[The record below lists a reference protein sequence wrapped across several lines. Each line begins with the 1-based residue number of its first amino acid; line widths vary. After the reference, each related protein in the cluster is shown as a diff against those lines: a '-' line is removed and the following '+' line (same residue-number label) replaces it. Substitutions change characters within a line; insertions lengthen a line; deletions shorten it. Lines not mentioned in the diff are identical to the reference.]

1 MYVHVNHDCYIATL
15 STDEMTAVHSDTG
28 IRALEVTI
36 TYINNSER
44 LSLSYIYKGHSL
56 KISPDLLQMVGEK
69 PILAQLFVF
78 LYIGFC
84 KDDILLPSCDA
95 VMYTSTVELSRLCMK
110 PCFDFRNEALI
121 V

>member
-36 TYINNSER
+36 IYINNSER
-44 LSLSYIYKGHSL
+44 FSLSYIYEGRSL
-56 KISPDLLQMVGEK
+56 NISPDLLPMVGEK

-78 LYIGFC
+78 FYIGIC
-84 KDDILLPSCDA
+84 KSDILLPSFDA
-95 VMYTSTVELSRLCMK
+95 VM
-110 PCFDFRNEALI
+110 
-121 V
+121 